1 MNKKISIP
9 EIGIAEVSEYIPSE
23 EIEAQIISFEKQAE
37 EEIVAKKQT
46 EEKTFS
52 QPFGKKIVSL
62 KFLDKA
68 RDYALRLSNVNDD
81 VKKTMSTVTTISDE
95 PKKKGIF
102 SLLKTINWG

>member
-46 EEKTFS
+46 ENVHFRWSEFEIKRA
-52 QPFGKKIVSL
+52 KKIAEKL
-62 KFLDKA
+62 G
-68 RDYALRLSNVNDD
+68 YA
-81 VKKTMSTVTTISDE
+81 ISD
-95 PKKKGIF
+95 I
-102 SLLKTINWG
+102 SQINPETSYGQG